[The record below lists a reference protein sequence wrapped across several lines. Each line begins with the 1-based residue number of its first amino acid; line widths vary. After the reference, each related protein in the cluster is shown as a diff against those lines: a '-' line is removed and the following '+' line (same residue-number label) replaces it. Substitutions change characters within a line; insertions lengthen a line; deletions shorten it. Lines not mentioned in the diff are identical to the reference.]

1 MMNLNEIWRIPVVI
15 TPVRFAR
22 TEVAVGRHCVASSVV
37 KAQILKASTS
47 EPESNLETEKTGHVR
62 NKSNLY
68 CLGFVWTGGQQ
79 RWMMGR
85 KEGKEKRVLGEAKKM
100 EEKKNVKARL
110 MPGVV
115 WRKLKNFS

>member
-1 MMNLNEIWRIPVVI
+1 MNLNEIWRIPVVI

-47 EPESNLETEKTGHVR
+47 ESESNLETEKTGR
-62 NKSNLY
+62 EINKSNLY

-85 KEGKEKRVLGEAKKM
+85 KEGKERRVRSRKNEN
-100 EEKKNVKARL
+100 EKKKVKARL
-110 MPGVV
+110 MPGAV
-115 WRKLKNFS
+115 